1 MSIYGRFEELPVWIS
16 ARELVKSIYQITEI
30 CGFSSDFGLKDQ
42 IRRASISL
50 LSNIAEGFE
59 HESQAQ
65 FISYLGRAKA
75 SAGEIRCQLYIAFDL
90 KYISKEQF
98 QKSRKD
104 TEECSKQ
111 LFGFIKY
118 LRSLPN
124 KKRTP
129 FSNNHLK

>member
-1 MSIYGRFEELPVWIS
+1 MSIYGRFEELPVWIL
-16 ARELVKSIYQITEI
+16 ARGLVKSIYQIT
-30 CGFSSDFGLKDQ
+30 GMGDFSSDFGLKDQ

-59 HESQAQ
+59 HETQAQ

-75 SAGEIRCQLYIAFDL
+75 SVGEIRCQLYIASDL
-90 KYISKEQF
+90 NYISKEQF
-98 QKSRKD
+98 QKLRK
-104 TEECSKQ
+104 TAEECSKQ

-129 FSNNHLK
+129 FSSNQLK